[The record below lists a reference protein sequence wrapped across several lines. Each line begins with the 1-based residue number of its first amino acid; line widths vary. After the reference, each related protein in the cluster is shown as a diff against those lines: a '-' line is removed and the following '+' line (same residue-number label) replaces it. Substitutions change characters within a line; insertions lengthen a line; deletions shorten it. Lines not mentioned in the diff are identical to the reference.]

1 VSDQPAVAVLGTGI
15 MGGPMASNIAGAGFE
30 TRVWNRTR
38 DKAEPLSDNGVT
50 VADSAADAVDGADIV
65 VTMLADGGAVDAV
78 VTEGG
83 ALEAM
88 RDDAIWLQTS
98 TVGIA
103 ALERLSRLA
112 EQRGVQFVDAPV
124 VGTKQPAEQGK
135 LTVLASG
142 PPAALDACAP
152 VFEAIGGRTIRLGE
166 AGEGTRLKLVINN
179 WLLGIV
185 ENLAETIAFAEGI
198 DVPPET
204 FLEAID
210 GSAVGAPYA
219 QLKGKQML
227 AREFPPAFP
236 LSLALKDA
244 RLVLEAAERHG
255 VPSKLAKVAAEQFE
269 RAEGLGHGDE
279 DMAAVYYASADDA

>member
-1 VSDQPAVAVLGTGI
+1 MSDQPTVAVLGTGI
-15 MGGPMASNIAGAGFE
+15 MGAPMASNIAKAGFE
-30 TRVWNRTR
+30 TRVWNRTP
-38 DKAEPLSDNGVT
+38 DKAQPVAEDGAS
-50 VADSAADAVDGADIV
+50 VADSPAAAVEGADIV
-65 VTMLADGGAVDAV
+65 VTMLADGDAVDAV
-78 VTEGG
+78 MSDGG

-103 ALERLSRLA
+103 ALERLAQLA
-112 EQRGVQFVDAPV
+112 DERGVRFVDAPV
-124 VGTKQPAEQGK
+124 VGTKQPAEQGQ

-142 PPAALDACAP
+142 PPDALDACTP
-152 VFEAIGGRTIRLGE
+152 VFEAVGGRTIRLGE

-185 ENLAETIAFAEGI
+185 EDLAETIAFAEHIG
-198 DVPPET
+198 VPPET
-204 FLEAID
+204 FLGAID
-210 GSAVGAPYA
+210 GSTVGAPYA
-219 QLKGKQML
+219 QLKGKQIL

-255 VPSKLAKVAAEQFE
+255 VSLKVAQAAAEQFE
-269 RAEGLGHGDE
+269 RAEKLGHGDE
-279 DMAAVYYASADDA
+279 DMAAVYYASAADE